1 MKASFDIF
9 WKTSVL
15 IVVLNFVFVGG
26 AVEDVEINSK
36 DCRMPHYRCSRP
48 YALVVKCF
56 QSKRGVANSRKELQ
70 AACKKELELKRRCNN
85 YCNVHDGVNFND
97 YEYIWNNPK
106 NIPTTVYTTAELHK
120 AFSTPDDV
128 KYSYYN
134 FCSYEDRK
142 VQIYLENDDLKDKF
156 DQIFIDEHRVIGSS
170 RHASLAL
177 DPDTCL
183 IKSNIDYSGKGLSFF
198 NDCARVVS
206 IPTFILPVWSIT
218 NVFHLYADLIF
229 PLMNIFYKRYGKTI
243 PENNLIFI
251 ETCHEW
257 QNGKIQR
264 IMRGDYSA
272 FGDSPVQVLLKIA
285 SNNNKMPVF
294 AKSHLD
300 ELKGR
305 TCFMNDLHI
314 GTLNIDTS
322 LDFGLSNSV
331 QIGPEEALMKVD
343 DYYLNMKGQVYVQ
356 DLEKRFK
363 IQRWSMEYIIT
374 RLFSGEEKQTN
385 EPNLVVVIER
395 HGTREIINQK
405 QLDVVVDKILAKNK
419 VAWKGIDMLRVNVA
433 LEKKKFTDQL
443 RMFQR
448 AAILITVHGQ
458 GAANSIF
465 LPSKCTSAMIL
476 IMPKTWFGWRFLYAN
491 MALSN
496 GVHVIMY
503 RRPEDN
509 DIDGYDGTGNNDLV
523 NPYRD
528 LNMTLDEN
536 VFRASFV
543 NAVRLVGNN
552 KKSKK
557 SQTAVFPK
565 CVGCYY

>member
-1 MKASFDIF
+1 MKASG
-9 WKTSVL
+9 VL
-15 IVVLNFVFVGG
+15 IVVLNFIFVTA
-26 AVEDVEINSK
+26 AVKEVEINNK

-48 YALVVKCF
+48 YASVLKCF
-56 QSKRGVANSRKELQ
+56 QSERRYATSRKQLQ
-70 AACKKELELKRRCNN
+70 AACKKQLELKRRCNN
-85 YCNVHDGVNFND
+85 YCNVHDGVKLND
-97 YEYIWNNPK
+97 YEYVWSNPK
-106 NIPTTVYTTAELHK
+106 NIPSRVYTTAEFHK
-120 AFSTPDDV
+120 AFSTPDNV
-128 KYSYYN
+128 KYSYCN
-134 FCSYEDRK
+134 FCGYEDRQ
-142 VQIYLENDDLKDKF
+142 VQIHLENDDLKDRF
-156 DQIFIDEHRVIGSS
+156 DQVLFRNDEDQVVGSS

-183 IKSNIDYSGKGLSFF
+183 IKPSIDYSGKGLSFS
-198 NDCARVVS
+198 NDCARVVTV
-206 IPTFILPVWSIT
+206 PTFILPVWSIT
-218 NVFHLYADLIF
+218 NVFHLYADLVF

-243 PENNLIFI
+243 PDNNLIFI
-251 ETCHEW
+251 EACHEW

-272 FGDSPVQVLLKIA
+272 FGDSPVQVLLKLA
-285 SNNNKMPVF
+285 SANNKIPIF
-294 AKSHLD
+294 AKGHLD
-300 ELKGR
+300 ELKGK

-314 GTLNIDTS
+314 GTHNVDTT

-331 QIGPEEALMKVD
+331 QTGPEEALMKVD
-343 DYYLNMKGQVYVQ
+343 DYYLNIKGQAYVE
-356 DLEKRFK
+356 DLKKRFQ

-374 RLFSGEEKQTN
+374 RLLGEKIQQPK

-395 HGTREIINQK
+395 HGTREITNRKKI
-405 QLDVVVDKILAKNK
+405 DVVIDKIIAKNK
-419 VAWKGIDMLRVNVA
+419 ISWKGIDMLRVNVA
-433 LEKKKFTDQL
+433 LENEKFSDQL
-443 RMFQR
+443 RLFQKT
-448 AAILITVHGQ
+448 AILVTVHGQ

-465 LPSKCTSAMIL
+465 LPSKCASAMIL

-503 RRPEDN
+503 RRPEDK

-543 NAVRLVGNN
+543 NAVRLVGSN
-552 KKSKK
+552 KNIKNSHGIL
-557 SQTAVFPK
+557 FPK